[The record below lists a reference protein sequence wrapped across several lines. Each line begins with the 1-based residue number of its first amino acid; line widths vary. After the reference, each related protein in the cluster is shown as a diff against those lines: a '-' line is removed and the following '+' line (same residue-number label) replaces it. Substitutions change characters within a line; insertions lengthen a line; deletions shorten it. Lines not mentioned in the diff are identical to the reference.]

1 MRKTC
6 NSFLLTSQFLHVSQV
21 LNFFGFYM
29 NSLKKSNSVC
39 RWPLGWCL
47 VLKKGAQK
55 IWWPRDETLV
65 CAKKKWLKL
74 KTIGPYLAVSS
85 NIETVTIWHTKNRHL
100 NFLWWSA
107 FQVPTTIWRQI
118 SQETCVILGYGK
130 SYPLPLDQTLET
142 QKIRN

>member
-21 LNFFGFYM
+21 LNFFWFLYEFIEEIKYCLPLTFRMMLGAEKRGTKNLM
-29 NSLKKSNSVC
+29 AT
-39 RWPLGWCL
+39 RWNVGLR
-47 VLKKGAQK
+47 Q
-55 IWWPRDETLV
+55 
-65 CAKKKWLKL
+65 KKWLKL

-118 SQETCVILGYGK
+118 SQETCVISGYGK
-130 SYPLPLDQTLET
+130 SYSLDQTLAT